1 VYVVDNFQYNH
12 HEDRH
17 VYNCSLYLPLVAF
30 KKHFFLTIS
39 SAAMSTRVHYETPTN
54 TNLDNAIFLV
64 MKSILKKS
72 YKTNNMFMHIDRFL
86 GVQILTYFTCMIFL
100 IIVLILIGIEACST
114 FSWDCSTQYFQ
125 SIYVSYLLFKLLKHF
140 WKSMRRPRMFFFF
153 LIMSYSLGLYITFLC
168 EAQWIAYHHSE
179 SN

>member
-12 HEDRH
+12 HEDRD

-30 KKHFFLTIS
+30 KKHFFLSIS

-114 FSWDCSTQYFQ
+114 FS
-125 SIYVSYLLFKLLKHF
+125 
-140 WKSMRRPRMFFFF
+140 
-153 LIMSYSLGLYITFLC
+153 
-168 EAQWIAYHHSE
+168 
-179 SN
+179 